1 MTKISSKLHDFD
13 LQSPI
18 MTASGCA
25 GYGKE
30 MRDITGFRLSDLGAF
45 VCKSVSYDPISG
57 NPPPRLAETTAGL
70 INSIGLQNDGIEYFL
85 EHEKPILQEISS
97 ETKVIVSIF
106 GSKIDEF
113 FIIAEKLADE
123 SWISAIEV
131 NVSCP
136 NHEQGGLAFGV
147 DDASLIR
154 VVKGTKKILKNKT
167 MAVKLT
173 PNCEDITHFGQIA
186 VDFGADILVV
196 ANTFLG
202 MSVDWRTGLTG
213 VKRGFGGLSGP
224 AVKPMIMH
232 KVHQVRQKMP
242 TVPIIASGGASNADD
257 VLEYL
262 VVGADA
268 VQIGTAFLRNP
279 KVFREIC
286 DDLNKRLEE
295 QGISDIS
302 MLKNTLKL

>member
-1 MTKISSKLHDFD
+1 MTNISTKMHDFE
-13 LQSPI
+13 LQTPI
-18 MTASGCA
+18 MTASGCS

-30 MRDITGFRLSDLGAF
+30 MREISGFRFSDLGAF
-45 VCKSVSYDPISG
+45 VCKSVSYEPIPG
-57 NPPPRLAETTAGL
+57 NPPPRLAETPAGL
-70 INSIGLQNDGIEYFL
+70 INSIGLQNDGIKHFL
-85 EHEKPILQEISS
+85 EHEKPILQEIST

-106 GSKIDEF
+106 GTKIEEF
-113 FIIAEKLADE
+113 FKIAEKLADE

-136 NHEQGGLAFGV
+136 NHEQGGIAFGV
-147 DDASLIR
+147 DEASLIR
-154 VVKGTKKILKNKT
+154 IVKGTKDIFKNKPLI
-167 MAVKLT
+167 VKLT
-173 PNCEDITHFGQIA
+173 PNCSDITHFAQIA
-186 VDFGADILVV
+186 TDFGADILCI

-224 AVKPMIMH
+224 AVKPMILY
-232 KVHQVRQKMP
+232 KVYQVRQKLP
-242 TVPIIASGGASNADD
+242 NVPIIASGGACNADD
-257 VLEYL
+257 VLEFL

-279 KVFREIC
+279 MIFGEIC
-286 DDLNKRLEE
+286 DDLHKKLEK

-302 MLKNTLKL
+302 MLKNTIKL